1 MLKKLFAFSLI
12 ASILALTSAKANSDC
27 ALIIEGQTV
36 SLTEANI
43 YIINAEQAYSD
54 IVSYYE
60 DYLGVDY
67 WTLTYANGMTVSQM
81 VKSDVFDQIK
91 AVNLFYA
98 SALENGMRLTE
109 AEKAVCRKDAESAY
123 QALSVTDSK
132 KIDLNELAF
141 VYEKQ
146 LLADRMYSVYLDDV
160 SIDEE
165 AVCASVNS
173 EDYIKYDV
181 EYLFRSFD
189 DFDENG
195 RQHPLTTEKQT
206 AVEAFFQNAAS
217 FPSLEEAASSNEDL
231 DILYGKTAF
240 LSSDAS
246 VDRRLIETA
255 SALEI
260 GGLSGIIKTD
270 LGLFLIRLLDN
281 TDTSAYEAAVEE
293 KLFSAREEAFL
304 PEKSEL
310 IRKCEYEINV
320 SVWRALTPGANEEIH

>member
-1 MLKKLFAFSLI
+1 MLKRLLAFSLI
-12 ASILALTSAKANSDC
+12 ASLLALTSAKAKSDY

-54 IVSYYE
+54 IASYYE
-60 DYLGVDY
+60 EYLGVDY
-67 WTLTYANGMTVSQM
+67 WALTYANGMTVSQM

-91 AVNLFYA
+91 AMNIFYA
-98 SALENGMRLTE
+98 MALENGMRLTE
-109 AEKAVCRKDAESAY
+109 GEKEACRKDAESAY
-123 QALSVTDSK
+123 QALSVTDSE
-132 KIDLNELAF
+132 KIDLDALCL

-146 LLADRMYSVYLDDV
+146 LLADRMYSVCLDGV
-160 SIDEE
+160 HIDEE
-165 AVCASVNS
+165 AVYASVS
-173 EDYIKYDV
+173 SADYLKYDV

-195 RQHPLTTEKQT
+195 RQHPLTHEKRS
-206 AVEAFFQNAAS
+206 AIENVFQSAAS
-217 FPSLEEAASSNEDL
+217 FSSLEEAASLNESL

-246 VDRRLIETA
+246 VDHRLIEAA

-260 GGLSGIIKTD
+260 GALSGIIETD

-281 TDTSAYEAAVEE
+281 TDTSAYESAIGE
-293 KLFSAREEAFL
+293 KLFSAKEEAFL
-304 PEKSEL
+304 EEKTEL
-310 IRKCEYEINV
+310 VRKCEYEINV
-320 SVWRALTPGANEEIH
+320 SVWRTLTPGANENIH